1 MAGRAGR
8 GRRAQPVHPQVDGR
22 HPRRGVGEHTIQ
34 VAIERGEGIHV
45 WDVEGNQYMD
55 FIAGYGATSQGHVH
69 PKIFKAFVEQAS
81 KVTLTSRAMM
91 NT

>member
-1 MAGRAGR
+1 LTNKTIA
-8 GRRAQPVHPQVDGR
+8 DL
-22 HPRRGVGEHTIQ
+22 EHKFVCKNYASLPI
-34 VAIERGEGIHV
+34 AIERGEGIHV